1 MFGIPAICE
10 QGVDVDRANWRGIF
24 TGQGV
29 TAACQAVIVE
39 DVRAATMHEFWQ
51 ETLQQNRWKIS
62 GLCGFSFSSLIDIDL
77 VTSGV
82 MAHLL
87 KLKAQAA
94 GHR

>member
-1 MFGIPAICE
+1 ML
-10 QGVDVDRANWRGIF
+10 
-24 TGQGV
+24 
-29 TAACQAVIVE
+29 
-39 DVRAATMHEFWQ
+39 EFWQ

-62 GLCGFSFSSLIDIDL
+62 RLCGSSFSSFIDL
-77 VTSGV
+77 DLATSRV